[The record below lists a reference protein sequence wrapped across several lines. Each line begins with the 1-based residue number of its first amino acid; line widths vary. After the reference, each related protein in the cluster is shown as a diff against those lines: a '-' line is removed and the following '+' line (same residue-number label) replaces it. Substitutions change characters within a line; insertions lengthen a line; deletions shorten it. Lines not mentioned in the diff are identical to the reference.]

1 MKKAIAILVTLAV
14 AGMGLFLTLSNN
26 LYMFS
31 GAVADCATIEATAN
45 EMLAIGDEATY
56 HNRMQEVRACYGEDL
71 DKSKLHEGE
80 VKENDTPQNEADSPA
95 DTPSATPTVEP
106 PATPQPRSWEFLA
119 NRPAVEK
126 NAINSYGPI
135 QGLKVDKRLDD
146 KSVTMDEALS
156 ELRYRMSIDPML
168 TAATGA
174 ALELWSYDVV
184 DEKSKLFSED
194 FAKWD
199 EANAE
204 VNRKIDE
211 AIASG
216 NVKIEELNGVY
227 TATYSIP
234 GETPAVRT
242 GANVPRNGELALVIN
257 GHKLQILCG
266 FQEYSQAPV
275 KAAKEMPKPSPG
287 MTRTPE
293 GTPVKIVEKP
303 KPKPTPSK
311 PVPPTKTPP
320 PTVPPTKT
328 PPPTVPPTKTPPPKP
343 TPKPSKGTS
352 TVEPGAPPAK
362 QTGKPRPSAAPV
374 TTKKPGGGGVTDTP
388 TNKPSSETGVTAPGA
403 SSAPTTKHT
412 EPPATGGNSGGG
424 NSCVP
429 ALGKTTC

>member
-80 VKENDTPQNEADSPA
+80 VKENDTSQNEADSPA
-95 DTPSATPTVEP
+95 DTPEP

-174 ALELWSYDVV
+174 ALELWFYDVV
-184 DEKSKLFSED
+184 DEKSKIFSED

-303 KPKPTPSK
+303 KPTPSK
-311 PVPPTKTPP
+311 P
-320 PTVPPTKT
+320 VPPTKT

-362 QTGKPRPSAAPV
+362 QTEKPKPSAAPV

-412 EPPATGGNSGGG
+412 EPPAIGGNSGGG

-429 ALGKTTC
+429 APGKTTC